1 MPTRF
6 VGGVTQNKTGALRNF
21 PVLSPTNVHIYF
33 NDFDTY
39 AAGDWTVTETSASG
53 TQALSDTDGGALVL
67 TNAANDDFL
76 NAMQLVKTTFL
87 GATGK
92 KMWGMGRLKVSD
104 ATQSDVIFGLQLRD
118 TSPLATAA
126 GIWLYK
132 ADGAA
137 TWTANV
143 SHGGTATT
151 ASSLGTLSDGVFTEL
166 GFYYNGKD
174 EVEFWIDGAKVA
186 TLATTNF
193 PVGDALCPSFAVQ
206 NGAAAAKVLTVDY
219 VMFAKER

>member
-6 VGGVTQNKTGALRNF
+6 VGGVTQNKTGALRNL
-21 PVLSPTNVHIYF
+21 PVLSPTNMHVYF

-39 AAGDWTVTETSASG
+39 AAGDWTVTETSASS
-53 TQALSDTDGGALVL
+53 TQALGDIDGGALVL

-76 NAMQLVKTTFL
+76 SALQLAKTTFL

-92 KMWGMGRLKVSD
+92 KMWAVGRLKVSD
-104 ATQSDVIFGLQLRD
+104 ATQSDVVFGFQIRD
-118 TSPLATAA
+118 TSPLATTA
-126 GIWLYK
+126 GVWMYK

-137 TWTANV
+137 TWAAHV
-143 SHGGTATT
+143 AHGGTATT
-151 ASSLGTLSDGVFTEL
+151 STGLGTLVDDTFTEL
-166 GFYYNGKD
+166 GIYYNGKD

-186 TLATTNF
+186 SLATTNF